1 MPRSLREGA
10 CAIVLPCFDVNT
22 GIAAARAG
30 DLRAGLS
37 QLPFLR
43 YAREQLISRQIEA
56 HLARQKLDFEER
68 FEIGSHLALMAM
80 VARRLGWAIT
90 TPILLGLVAG
100 RFGDRVFGT
109 GIMLTAAGIILGA
122 AIGFHAAWRWMHR
135 Q

>member
-1 MPRSLREGA
+1 MSDERDTDAVG
-10 CAIVLPCFDVNT
+10 D
-22 GIAAARAG
+22 AAR
-30 DLRAGLS
+30 RA
-37 QLPFLR
+37 
-43 YAREQLISRQIEA
+43 
-56 HLARQKLDFEER
+56 
-68 FEIGSHLALMAM
+68 
-80 VARRLGWAIT
+80 ARRDRMGASDPEPSLGARLGQIGILGWAIT